1 VARTSRA
8 EWQKRV
14 ERWGDS
20 GLSAK
25 EYASQTG
32 LKASTLSYWKWRL
45 GSEQRASSADTTD
58 QKCARPGAS
67 KRRASPAVSAPRFV
81 EVTPVDAPSA
91 EPLTLVLPGA
101 ITVRVPVGFDEDT
114 LGRVLR
120 VVRVSS

>member
-1 VARTSRA
+1 MARTSRA

-25 EYASQTG
+25 EYAAQTG

-45 GSEQRASSADTTD
+45 GSE
-58 QKCARPGAS
+58 
-67 KRRASPAVSAPRFV
+67 RRASPADTAEHKDARPRASKGRSSSGASAPRFV
-81 EVTPVDAPSA
+81 ELTPVDAPST
-91 EPLTLVLPGA
+91 EPLTLVLPGV

-120 VVRVSS
+120 VVKAAS

>member
-1 VARTSRA
+1 
-8 EWQKRV
+8 V

-32 LKASTLSYWKWRL
+32 LKASTLTYWKWRL
-45 GSEQRASSADTTD
+45 GSERRAGTDPKRARASKSRSSA
-58 QKCARPGAS
+58 AA
-67 KRRASPAVSAPRFV
+67 APRFF
-81 EVTPVDAPSA
+81 EVTAVAAPQP
-91 EPLTLVLPGA
+91 EPLTLELPGA

-120 VVRVSS
+120 VVRAAT